1 MRFAGAE
8 DLQREARRRVVQRI
22 NYTLVMHSY
31 LIRGRRRDACA
42 LPGQNASMSSLHITN
57 QQVVHT

>member
-8 DLQREARRRVVQRI
+8 DLQRGARRVVQRI

-31 LIRGRRRDACA
+31 LIHGRRRDACA

>member
-1 MRFAGAE
+1 MRSAGAE
-8 DLQREARRRVVQRI
+8 DLQRGARRVVQRI

-31 LIRGRRRDACA
+31 LIHGRRRDACA